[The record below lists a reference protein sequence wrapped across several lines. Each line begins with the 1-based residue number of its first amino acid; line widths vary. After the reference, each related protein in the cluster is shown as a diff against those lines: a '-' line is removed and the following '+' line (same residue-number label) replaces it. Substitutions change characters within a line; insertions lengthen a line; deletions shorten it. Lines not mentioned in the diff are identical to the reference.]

1 MDTKLVRA
9 ESHLPVFEPSSEQKC
24 RTQLAA
30 FMKYCARRAN
40 QKFGGYPSF
49 ERFCIERYEQFWPLL
64 LEWSSILCEG
74 SLEPVVTCG
83 ECEIAE
89 FFPALRLNYVEN
101 LLRTDLSLCAASKP
115 ALTAVHLDRPAEH
128 WSRGELRDRV
138 NALAAGLAGL
148 GLCPGSRVA
157 IIAANSPGAILGCLA
172 AAAIGCT
179 VSTGAPEM
187 GSLALSSRLAQA
199 RPVLLMVDLPGPA
212 AGAQRERLT
221 EIVRSLPSLR
231 YVLLLDDGPP
241 LGCRDIQ
248 LFRASEM
255 LERHRGAAVT
265 WPRLPFN
272 HPLFILFTSGTT
284 GAPKCLV
291 HGAGGT
297 LIEHVKEHRLHC
309 DLRDTDKLFFQTST
323 GWMMWNW
330 QLTALASGV
339 ELVLYDG
346 PFTGVDQL
354 WRIVAEQRV
363 TVFGTSPAYLQMC
376 KGCNWVPDRELG
388 FTSLRAILSTG
399 SILHP
404 SQQEWVWGS
413 IKRLPVQ
420 SISGGTDIIG
430 CFVLGNPILPV
441 YSAECQCRSLGLD
454 VRALLPETAPLGHQ
468 IGELVCANPFPS
480 RPLGLLEDPGGIRFH
495 AAYFAENPGV
505 WTHGDLIEFT
515 PEGSARMHGR
525 SDDVLNIHGIRIGP
539 AEIYRILQDV
549 PEISEAMA
557 VEQSTEDELART
569 RLVLLV
575 VLKEGVTLDG
585 PLVVRIKRE
594 LAWRGS
600 AAHVPAVILAVNE
613 LPTTHSGKR
622 SERSAR
628 DALNGRAIANTR
640 ALRNPECLEPLR
652 ASASLRRGDRPEA
665 HRSQSTEDSDESTQQ
680 LVTRSWEGALKLTAI
695 DPNDNFFDLGGDSL
709 AALRICSDLQRVL
722 RREIPVT
729 LLSRT
734 PTIAGMTAALD
745 EPVPSTYQPLL
756 LLRQDGAA
764 PPLFMVHGFGGG
776 VMDLTSVVR
785 QLRIDRSVYAI
796 QARGFDLGDVPHD
809 TVEAMAREYL
819 VKVREVQPGGPYL
832 LAGYSFG
839 GLVAYEMARVLAQL
853 GERVGLVVLLDTTI
867 HERYWSASVW
877 VEFLFRRVRCH
888 VRAAWTMSAQ
898 DLRPFGLHL
907 WSSWTD
913 RLKRALRAET
923 RDDGESGQLPARVR
937 RVRSAALAAM
947 AAYRP
952 QPSDISISLIRSDLS
967 VSRECDPYLIWRRVA
982 PISQLYDVSGDHLT
996 MVRPPYLQVLAEQL
1010 SQCVRMPT
1018 APG

>member
-1 MDTKLVRA
+1 
-9 ESHLPVFEPSSEQKC
+9 
-24 RTQLAA
+24 
-30 FMKYCARRAN
+30 
-40 QKFGGYPSF
+40 
-49 ERFCIERYEQFWPLL
+49 
-64 LEWSSILCEG
+64 
-74 SLEPVVTCG
+74 
-83 ECEIAE
+83 
-89 FFPALRLNYVEN
+89 LRLNYVEN

-115 ALTAVHLDRPAEH
+115 ALTAVHLDRPTEQ
-128 WSRGELRDRV
+128 WSRGELRERV
-138 NALAAGLAGL
+138 NALAAGLSGL
-148 GLCPGSRVA
+148 GLTPGSRVA
-157 IIAANSPGAILGCLA
+157 IVAPNSPGAILGCLA

-179 VSTGAPEM
+179 VSTGSPEM
-187 GSLALSSRLAQA
+187 GSLALSSRLAQTE
-199 RPVLLMVDLPGPA
+199 PVLLMVDLSEPA
-212 AGAQRERLT
+212 AGAGHQQRERLN
-221 EIVRSLPSLR
+221 EMLQALPSVR
-231 YVLLLDDGPP
+231 TVLLLDDGPP
-241 LGCRDIQ
+241 PDCVDIQ
-248 LFRASEM
+248 LFRVTEMVEEHLGASV
-255 LERHRGAAVT
+255 A

-272 HPLFILFTSGTT
+272 HPLFVLFTSGTT
-284 GAPKCLV
+284 GAPKCLI

-309 DLRDTDKLFFQTST
+309 DLRGTDKLFFQTST

-354 WRIVAEQRV
+354 WRIVSEQRV

-376 KGCNWVPDRELG
+376 KGCNWLPDPGLS

-404 SQQEWVWGS
+404 PQQQWVWDT

-420 SISGGTDIIG
+420 SISGGTDIVG
-430 CFVLGNPILPV
+430 CFVLGNPVLPV
-441 YSAECQCRSLGLD
+441 YGGECQCRSLGLD
-454 VRALLPETAPLGHQ
+454 VRALLPQIAPLGHR

-480 RPLGLLEDPGGIRFH
+480 RPLGLLNDPDGARFH

-539 AEIYRILQDV
+539 AEIYRILEEV

-575 VLKEGVTLDG
+575 VLKQDVTLDG
-585 PLVVRIKRE
+585 PLTIRIKRE
-594 LAWRGS
+594 LARRGS
-600 AAHVPAVILAVNE
+600 AAHVPAVILSVNE

-652 ASASLRRGDRPEA
+652 ASASLRRVEPSETQPTA
-665 HRSQSTEDSDESTQQ
+665 TTSTESTQQ
-680 LVTRSWEGALKLTAI
+680 LVTRLWESALKLTAI
-695 DPNDNFFDLGGDSL
+695 DPNENFFDLGGDSV
-709 AALRICSDLQRVL
+709 AALRICAELQRVL
-722 RREIPVT
+722 GREIPVT
-729 LLSRT
+729 LLSET
-734 PTIAGMTAALD
+734 PTIAGMTAAVD
-745 EPVPSTYQPLL
+745 EPAPSTYQPLL
-756 LLRQDGAA
+756 LVRQDGAA

-776 VMDLTSVVR
+776 VMDLMSVVR

-796 QARGFDLGDVPHD
+796 QARGFGLGDVPHD
-809 TVEAMAREYL
+809 SVEAMAREYL
-819 VKVREVQPGGPYL
+819 AKVREVQPRGPYL

-839 GLVAYEMARVLAQL
+839 GLVAYEMARMLAQL
-853 GERVGLVVLLDTTI
+853 GERVDLLALLDTTI

-877 VEFLFRRVRCH
+877 VEFLFRRLRCH
-888 VRAAWTMSAQ
+888 VRAAWTMSPH
-898 DLRPFGLHL
+898 DLKPFSVHL

-913 RLKRALRAET
+913 RLRRALRAET
-923 RDDGESGQLPARVR
+923 RDDEESGQLPARVR

-952 QPSDISISLIRSDLS
+952 QRSAIGISLIRSDLG
-967 VSRECDPYLIWRRVA
+967 VSKECDPYLIWRRVA
-982 PISQLYDVSGDHLT
+982 PIVQLYDVSGDHLT

-1010 SQCVRMPT
+1010 SRCIRIRS